1 MKGIVLAG
9 GSGTRLYPITISVSK
24 QLTPVYDKPMLYYPI
39 STLMLMGIKDI
50 LIISTKDD
58 IPRYKKLFGNGKS
71 LGLRFSYKIQHAP
84 NGLAEAFIIGED
96 FIKNEDV
103 CLILGDNLFHG
114 TGYTSK
120 IRKRIKNLKGGLIF
134 GYRVSDP
141 QRYGVV
147 EFDKSFKVKSIE
159 EKPQNP
165 KSNYAVPGLY
175 FYDNSVVKIA
185 KNLKPSD
192 RGELEI
198 TDLNKEYLNKGDLE
212 VQLLGRGVSW
222 FDTGTHT
229 SLLNASNFV
238 RSIEERQGKKISCI
252 EEVSLNMGFMDKK
265 MLQKYIDLYPSCDYK
280 NYLKTLI

>member
-185 KNLKPSD
+185 KNLKPSS

>member
-9 GSGTRLYPITISVSK
+9 GSGTRLYPLTLSVSK

-238 RSIEERQGKKISCI
+238 RSIEERQGKKFR
-252 EEVSLNMGFMDKK
+252 VLKK
-265 MLQKYIDLYPSCDYK
+265 SH
-280 NYLKTLI
+280 LIWASWIKRCYRNT

>member
-1 MKGIVLAG
+1 M
-9 GSGTRLYPITISVSK
+9 
-24 QLTPVYDKPMLYYPI
+24 
-39 STLMLMGIKDI
+39 
-50 LIISTKDD
+50 
-58 IPRYKKLFGNGKS
+58 
-71 LGLRFSYKIQHAP
+71 
-84 NGLAEAFIIGED
+84 
-96 FIKNEDV
+96 
-103 CLILGDNLFHG
+103 
-114 TGYTSK
+114 
-120 IRKRIKNLKGGLIF
+120 
-134 GYRVSDP
+134 
-141 QRYGVV
+141 
-147 EFDKSFKVKSIE
+147 KSIE
-159 EKPQNP
+159 EKAT
-165 KSNYAVPGLY
+165 KSQIKLCSSGLY

-222 FDTGTHT
+222 FDTGTHA

>member
-24 QLTPVYDKPMLYYPI
+24 QLTPIYDKPMLYYPI

-114 TGYTSK
+114 TGYLGE
-120 IRKRIKNLKGGLIF
+120 IRKKIKNLNGGLIF

-147 EFDKSFKVKSIE
+147 EFDESFKVKSIE

-185 KNLKPSD
+185 KNLKPSS

-222 FDTGTHT
+222 FDTGTHA

-252 EEVSLNMGFMDKK
+252 EEISLNMGFMDKK